1 MTHLELVAEV
11 GSGPMDLVKMYY
23 NGILTSRELTGV
35 LGRRRAELVV
45 RYMAEQ
51 ECACAQ
57 AACTMEPYE
66 RH

>member
-57 AACTMEPYE
+57 AACTMESYE
-66 RH
+66 QH

>member
-1 MTHLELVAEV
+1 
-11 GSGPMDLVKMYY
+11 MDLVKMYY

-57 AACTMEPYE
+57 AACTMESYE
-66 RH
+66 QH